1 MATYRFNVGNFDCIS
16 MDDLAIEREIK
27 SSFVNAPDDEF
38 DEMMKK
44 YNLNPDAAPFS
55 MNVLLV
61 KTPEHRVLI
70 DTGMGPDRNYT
81 LLANLKSEGI
91 DPSEIDLIFI
101 THGHGDHFGGI
112 TDADGKLLFPNAR
125 FLMWKG
131 EWEHWTSEATL
142 STMDAGRAAGIR
154 RNLLPLKDK
163 IELVDK
169 EGEFVPGISAVPAF
183 GHTPCHTA
191 IMVTSNGQRLLHI
204 VDAFHQPFQAEHP
217 EWAHRGDSNREVAL
231 ATRRSLMERAAR
243 EKLLVMAYHIP
254 NPGLGYVVEK
264 DGAWTWQTYSG

>member
-1 MATYRFNVGNFDCIS
+1 MATYRFKVGDFDCIS
-16 MDDLAIEREIK
+16 MDDDPTVRDPAP
-27 SSFVNAPDDEF
+27 SFPNAPPDEL
-38 DEMMKK
+38 DAALKD
-44 YNLNPDAAPFS
+44 YNLQRNSVPFS
-55 MNVLLV
+55 MNILLV
-61 KTPEHRVLI
+61 MTPEHRVLI

-81 LLANLKSEGI
+81 LLKNLKSEGI
-91 DPSEIDLIFI
+91 EPREIDTIFI

-112 TDADGKLLFPNAR
+112 ADADGKLLFPNAR

-131 EWEHWTSEATL
+131 EWEYWTSETTL
-142 STMDAGRAAGIR
+142 STIDESRAAGIR

-163 IELVDK
+163 IELIDR

-191 IMVTSNGQRLLHI
+191 IMVTSNGQRLLHV

-217 EWAHRGDSNREVAL
+217 EWAHRGDWDREIAL
-231 ATRRSLMERAAR
+231 ATRRSLLKRAAD

-254 NPGLGYVVEK
+254 NPGLGYVKEK
-264 DGAWTWQTYSG
+264 DGAWTWLRY